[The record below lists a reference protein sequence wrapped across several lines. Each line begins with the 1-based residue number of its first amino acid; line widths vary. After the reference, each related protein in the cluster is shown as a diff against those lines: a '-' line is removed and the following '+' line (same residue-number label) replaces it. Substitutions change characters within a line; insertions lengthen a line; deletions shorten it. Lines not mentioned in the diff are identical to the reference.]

1 MYKTESE
8 AREAALALSRQDTLS
23 DDAYVAIYQPSVDA
37 FLIYAK
43 VSTLLYKCAKTGSYA
58 GKTCVNFGYD
68 DQNNLLSAQ
77 TTVRRLVMD
86 AVQDFAGDEVFL
98 SEYQSSKWHTE
109 KPHMFLAKTAL
120 AVALRQAFPDVLSG
134 LVAAEEAACELD
146 FGSSKTT
153 AAKQGSKV
161 VKPDDLNSLS
171 FAETILGTTGSVS
184 EKEAALLGGV

>member
-8 AREAALALSRQDTLS
+8 AREAALALSRKDNLS
-23 DDAYVAIYQPSVDA
+23 DDAYVAIYQPSIDA

-43 VSTLLYKCAKTGSYA
+43 VSTLLYKCAKTGTYA
-58 GKTCVNFGYD
+58 GKTAVLFRHD
-68 DQNNLLSAQ
+68 DHGGLISAQ

-86 AVQDFAGDEVFL
+86 SVQEFQGDQVYL
-98 SEYQSSKWHTE
+98 SEYTSSKWHTE

-146 FGSSKTT
+146 FGHTKT
-153 AAKQGSKV
+153 AAKSSKV
-161 VKPDDLNSLS
+161 VQESDFDVITPIAQQLND
-171 FAETILGTTGSVS
+171 SVS
-184 EKEAALLGGV
+184 VSAKVQALFGGVK